1 LQIDGGS
8 ENTAKTM
15 LGICELLVAKGLTK
29 KIILSRLPVGHTH
42 EDIDAVFGKLW
53 KYIGD
58 KCVMTPQAYK
68 RALEFAL
75 LNRNVQVQVE
85 DIFCVPN
92 YKEYMKSYID
102 TALARY
108 MVLCVVLL
116 DSFLINNWNIS

>member
-1 LQIDGGS
+1 MQIDGGS
-8 ENTAKTM
+8 ENTAKNM

-29 KIILSRLPVGHTH
+29 KIILIRLPGGHTT

-102 TALARY
+102 TLLARY
-108 MVLCVVLL
+108 MVFVCCLIR
-116 DSFLINNWNIS
+116 SFSN